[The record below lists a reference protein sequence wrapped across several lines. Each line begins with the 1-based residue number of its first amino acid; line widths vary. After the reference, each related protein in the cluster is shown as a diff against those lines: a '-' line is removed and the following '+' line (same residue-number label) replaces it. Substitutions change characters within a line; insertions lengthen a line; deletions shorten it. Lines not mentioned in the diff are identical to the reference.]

1 VLEYGIECW
10 MGLGFEKKGPCIFVE
25 SDGKIPL

>member
-1 VLEYGIECW
+1 MGLNVECW